1 MAEHAHAK
9 VDREKCFSYAVC
21 IEMLPEVF
29 QLDDAD
35 ISVPCPDVTS
45 PLASLINAAEE
56 CPMQAISVLASNGSE
71 IYPGS

>member
-1 MAEHAHAK
+1 MAEHARAK

-35 ISVPCPDVTS
+35 ISVPRPGVTS
-45 PLASLINAAEE
+45 SLASLINAAEE
-56 CPMQAISVLASNGSE
+56 CPMQAISVLALDGME
-71 IYPGS
+71 IYPGR